1 MPRGAKKN
9 ANQHNNRHENGI
21 VAPGK
26 RITKQKSNGHL
37 NASPDGRTRENT
49 PLPSPSALPP
59 ALAPDTATNG
69 SSTPAKEPSNGEVR
83 PKYMPP
89 HLRKKVGEHES
100 ETSEDLLDGSELHY
114 NGTHSMNQMQ
124 EQHHRRIDV
133 NAAKNPA
140 VHDSSAMHLALTI
153 LKSCPLR
160 DTLAIL
166 MVLLT
171 LPPTFLTLT
180 NALFAILTFV
190 PPSGSF
196 STLPSLTDITQGSSG
211 APSFITTCITDILGI
226 LLWLVIFSPVQALAL
241 DLTQA
246 VVATTLG
253 GGYSSRTGGSDST
266 LLCMS
271 IVAAT
276 HLSRYKEPVLR
287 VAQHTW
293 IGKWLPMLE
302 ATNKGSISSSDV
314 FTSGWSLAR
323 GIKIFIAL
331 HILIQGLCRMVR
343 RWYFKRE
350 YAQASSSSKKTDP
363 EAVAGSQLLC
373 ESSPYIDQS
382 SAISILSPEVTS
394 KASLQSLRSAQ
405 DKVSSGKKKRKQG
418 SYVRS
423 QQPLWAAFAAT
434 KVTVIREYEQS
445 QATSEAV
452 GSNATDAKNLGSA
465 PFAIEEDRIWITVVR
480 PTSFYFDTS
489 TFHHR
494 DAKDAF
500 GDDEE
505 GLEDRGIDRSKPFYV
520 RINGA
525 DWLSTNIQVVPSSE
539 DKSDHGQQWTGEVY
553 GLSPAYTYKC
563 SFVRCED
570 DVVIHSAV
578 ISTPSSPITEQGTF
592 SWCMRFAHCTD
603 TAVSVLFSNTA
614 SAPESSSFIPC
625 LAVDNPQGFYC
636 GLRS

>member
-26 RITKQKSNGHL
+26 RISKQKSNGHL
-37 NASPDGRTRENT
+37 NASPDGRTRENSS

-59 ALAPDTATNG
+59 TSTPETTANG
-69 SSTPAKEPSNGEVR
+69 SYTAAKEPSNGDVR

-100 ETSEDLLDGSELHY
+100 GTNEDVSDATELQY
-114 NGTHSMNQMQ
+114 NGPHSTNQMQ
-124 EQHHRRIDV
+124 EQYHRRIDV

-196 STLPSLTDITQGSSG
+196 STLPSLNDITQGSSG
-211 APSFITTCITDILGI
+211 APSFITTCITDIIGI
-226 LLWLVIFSPVQALAL
+226 LMWLVIFSPVQALAL

-253 GGYSSRTGGSDST
+253 GGYSSRMGGSDST

-271 IVAAT
+271 IVSAT

-302 ATNKGSISSSDV
+302 ATDKGPIPSSDV
-314 FTSGWSLAR
+314 FSSGWSVAR
-323 GIKIFIAL
+323 GVKIFIAL

-350 YAQASSSSKKTDP
+350 YAQASSNNKKTDP
-363 EAVAGSQLLC
+363 EAVAGAQSLS
-373 ESSPYIDQS
+373 ESSSYADQVNS
-382 SAISILSPEVTS
+382 SISSPAEITS
-394 KASLQSLRSAQ
+394 KTSLQSLRSAQ

-465 PFAIEEDRIWITVVR
+465 PFALEDGRIWVTVVR
-480 PTSFYFDTS
+480 PTNFYFDTS
-489 TFHHR
+489 TFR
-494 DAKDAF
+494 YREAKDAYD
-500 GDDEE
+500 DDEE
-505 GLEDRGIDRSKPFYV
+505 GLEETGIDRSKPFYV

-525 DWLSTNIQVVPSSE
+525 DWLSANIQVVPSSE

-553 GLSPAYTYKC
+553 GLSPAYTYQC

-570 DVVIHSAV
+570 DVVIYSAI
-578 ISTPSSPITEQGTF
+578 ISTPSSPITEQGKC
-592 SWCMRFAHCTD
+592 SR
-603 TAVSVLFSNTA
+603 
-614 SAPESSSFIPC
+614 
-625 LAVDNPQGFYC
+625 
-636 GLRS
+636 